1 MSYRAVLLDTYET
14 LAEFCFARTIE
25 QELEHFPIPPTS
37 GAELVAARTIETAL
51 NAAEMCAQA
60 CPAEPLPFEVCVPVQ
75 DQSPDPEY
83 TAILV
88 THMGKITARRVDM
101 PHEIRKCTLDNHDLD
116 ELRAAV

>member
-1 MSYRAVLLDTYET
+1 MAYRAVLLDTYET

-37 GAELVAARTIETAL
+37 GAELVATRAIEAAL
-51 NAAEMCAQA
+51 DAAEMGAQA
-60 CPAEPLPFEVCVPVQ
+60 CPAEPLPFEVCVPIQ

-101 PHEIRKCTLDNHDLD
+101 PHEIRKCALDNHDLE
-116 ELRAAV
+116 ELRTAV